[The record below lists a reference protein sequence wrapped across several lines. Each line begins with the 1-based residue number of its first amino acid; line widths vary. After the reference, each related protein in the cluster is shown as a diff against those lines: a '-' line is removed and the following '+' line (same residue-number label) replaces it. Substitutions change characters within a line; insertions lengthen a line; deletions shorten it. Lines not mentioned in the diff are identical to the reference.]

1 MNELGAPSGA
11 ITVPRV
17 TFRTKWGDGACGNF
31 AEHWTTLTVGNAQ
44 PDYEGVIELHVLV
57 KQLLPFVCGNVCC
70 CELVV
75 DLHDDRLT
83 TSSSVV
89 KSSCNTD
96 GLMY

>member
-1 MNELGAPSGA
+1 
-11 ITVPRV
+11 V
-17 TFRTKWGDGACGNF
+17 TFSRAVKRTEAMRSRF
-31 AEHWTTLTVGNAQ
+31 QEAVT
-44 PDYEGVIELHVLV
+44 ELHELE
-57 KQLLPFVCGNVCC
+57 KQLLPTVCGNVCC

-75 DLHDDRLT
+75 DLHEDRLT

>member
-1 MNELGAPSGA
+1 
-11 ITVPRV
+11 V
-17 TFRTKWGDGACGNF
+17 TFRTKWGDDACGIF
-31 AEHWTTLTVGNAQ
+31 SEHRTTFTVGNAQ
-44 PDYEGVIELHVLV
+44 PDYDAVTELHVLV
-57 KQLLPFVCGNVCC
+57 KQLLPTVCGNVCC

-96 GLMY
+96 GLIY

>member
-1 MNELGAPSGA
+1 MNEFGAPSGA

-17 TFRTKWGDGACGNF
+17 IFHTKRGEPLYHFLAELRTKR
-31 AEHWTTLTVGNAQ
+31 AEVAR
-44 PDYEGVIELHVLV
+44 PRSYEAVIELHVLV
-57 KQLLPFVCGNVCC
+57 KQLLPFVCGKVCC

-89 KSSCNTD
+89 
-96 GLMY
+96 